1 MKRIMLLIISVVM
14 LFTACGNQ
22 TDNSVKESTPTPA
35 PAQIDPAEEF
45 DGILFGMTK
54 YDVVSLL
61 GKKPDRICERY
72 NERSD
77 SYMECQDEEHF
88 NVGNADVTYYYE
100 YGQLIEIDYKY
111 NYDDSEQEQYM
122 NALAIIKEEILR
134 RYPEEIHTDDHSD
147 ETDDGSI
154 TYIFYTENRCI
165 YLHTYANLLIIDLSI
180 SEYDPAEDKWAEP
193 EEELDSITFNMTKK
207 QIIDFYG
214 RQPDKDSDR
223 DNFSSIGYENETCF
237 NISNAKVSY
246 EFYKNQFQSIHIAY
260 YYSKDSDENSFR
272 SDYNSIRKKL
282 MERYFASAKSIEET
296 DNTLRLSLNDRDIFL
311 SRYDTPWDYSIGVS
325 IDN

>member
-1 MKRIMLLIISVVM
+1 MKRIMLIIISVIV
-14 LFTACGNQ
+14 LFAACGNQ
-22 TDNSVKESTPTPA
+22 ADNSVEESTPT
-35 PAQIDPAEEF
+35 QIDPAKEF

-61 GKKPDRICERY
+61 GKKPDCIHERY

-77 SYMECQDEEHF
+77 SYMEYRDEEHF
-88 NVGNADVTYYYE
+88 NVGNADVTYSYE
-100 YGQLIEIDYKY
+100 YGQLIEIDYHY
-111 NYDDSEQEQYM
+111 NYDDPEQEQFIS
-122 NALAIIKEEILR
+122 ALAAIKEEILR

-165 YLHTYANLLIIDLSI
+165 YLHTYADLLIIYLSI

-193 EEELDSITFNMTKK
+193 EEELDSITFNMTKN
-207 QIIDFYG
+207 QIIEFYG
-214 RQPDKDSDR
+214 RQPDKTSDR
-223 DNFSSIGYENETCF
+223 DNFSSIDYENETCF
-237 NISNAKVSY
+237 NISNANVSY

-282 MERYFASAKSIEET
+282 MERYFASVNSLEET
-296 DNTLRLSLNDRDIFL
+296 DNTLRLSLDDRDIFL
-311 SRYDTPWDYSIGVS
+311 SRHDTPWNYSIGVS